1 MGLDWRG
8 MTTGMSGASRARTH
22 VESHSGGTH
31 TETVNAD
38 DISLQLDNSQS
49 SVIYIDI
56 PGMTDEGT
64 AAMLTGE
71 PPLHV
76 EHDAVRD
83 KWAVRKATA
92 EEVAEAQAA
101 DAAPT
106 SESAD
111 TAASSA

>member
-1 MGLDWRG
+1 

-76 EHDAVRD
+76 EWDHVRQ
-83 KWAVRKATA
+83 KWAVRKAND
-92 EEVAEAQAA
+92 EEVAQAKA
-101 DAAPT
+101 DAEAAAT
-106 SESAD
+106 ASSEP
-111 TAASSA
+111 AASSA